1 VAPPERQ
8 YNRNDRSDSA
18 SYGDDRRRGYHLGR
32 GAGRHES
39 GPLANDHTHV
49 GNAESLSPP
58 FVWHPDH
65 EGGVGCDLVNAER
78 G

>member
-8 YNRNDRSDSA
+8 YERNDRSYSA
-18 SYGDDRRRGYHLGR
+18 SNGDDRRRGYHLGR
-32 GAGRHES
+32 GSGRYES

-58 FVWHPDH
+58 FVRHSDH

-78 G
+78 S